1 MIALPGLIPRISPL
15 SWFVAS
21 LAAIAG
27 AAMVSL
33 SGQLHWPSDWLGY
46 LCLSSFV
53 LNPFLVVYVARTTW
67 SHPVDA
73 FASILA
79 GSLAGLY
86 FVQICW
92 IFKIELDLDNSS
104 MAIQVPTFIL
114 LGMLALAIKKLVEN
128 RLNRTVDK
136 TGSQL

>member
-1 MIALPGLIPRISPL
+1 MIALPGLIPCISPL
-15 SWFVAS
+15 SWFVAL

-33 SGQLHWPSDWLGY
+33 AGQLHWPSDWMGY
-46 LCLSSFV
+46 FFLSGVV
-53 LNPFLVVYVARTTW
+53 LNPLLAAYFGWTIWR
-67 SHPVDA
+67 HPVDA
-73 FASILA
+73 FTALLA

-114 LGMLALAIKKLVEN
+114 LGMLALAIKKLIEN

-136 TGSQL
+136 IGSQL

>member
-1 MIALPGLIPRISPL
+1 MGY
-15 SWFVAS
+15 FF
-21 LAAIAG
+21 
-27 AAMVSL
+27 L
-33 SGQLHWPSDWLGY
+33 SGV
-46 LCLSSFV
+46 V
-53 LNPFLVVYVARTTW
+53 LNPLLAAYFGWTIWR
-67 SHPVDA
+67 HPVDA
-73 FASILA
+73 FTALLA